1 MIGPDAVQRG
11 WYSPSCLA
19 VGVAACGSSANSTS
33 GSAGGSSAGAQALLT
48 DTFSGAHAIKSG
60 VLGFNLSVTPSGSS
74 AIKGPITLSLS
85 GPFQSRGA
93 GKLPL
98 SDLSIDI
105 NALGHHGRLGLVS
118 TGAAG
123 YITLKGAAY
132 QLPSAQFEKLASSFT
147 GSGGSPGGLAKL
159 GIKPLHWLT
168 SPTIVGS
175 DSVAGAPTTHIRAKL
190 DVSALLS
197 DVSTFLGKAAAS
209 GATGTAALPTSLS
222 PATRQKIAAEIR
234 NPTVDIWTGATDKT
248 LRKLAVGL
256 TVPVSGSV
264 SALFGGLTSA
274 GIQFTLQY
282 SQLNQ
287 PQSVATPTNVK
298 PFAAFQQ
305 QLQGILGTVAGLGRS
320 GSTTG
325 AGSSTAGAAGG
336 ASPAGVQKYSQCIQ
350 KAGGDVTKMQ
360 KCAPLLSQ
368 G

>member
-1 MIGPDAVQRG
+1 MRKRTVRGAVA
-11 WYSPSCLA
+11 LTLALVLAIA
-19 VGVAACGSSANSTS
+19 VGACGSSANSTS
-33 GSAGGSSAGAQALLT
+33 GSGSAGAQALLT
-48 DTFSGAHAIKSG
+48 DTFSGSHAIKSG
-60 VLGFNLSVTPSGSS
+60 VLGFNLSVNPSGSS
-74 AIKGPITLSLS
+74 SIKGPITLSLT

-98 SDLSIDI
+98 SNLSIDI
-105 NALGHHGRLGLVS
+105 NALGHHGQLGLVS
-118 TGAAG
+118 TGSAG

-132 QLPSAQFEKLASSFT
+132 QLPSAEFEKLASSFT
-147 GSGGSPGGLAKL
+147 GGAGGSTGGLAKF

-168 SPTIVGS
+168 APTIVGS

-190 DVSALLS
+190 NVSALLS

-222 PATRQKIAAEIR
+222 PATRQRIAAEIR

-256 TVPVSGSV
+256 TIPVSGSA
-264 SALFGGLTSA
+264 STLLGGLTSA
-274 GIQFTLQY
+274 TIQFALQY

-298 PFAAFQQ
+298 PFSEFQQ
-305 QLQGILGTVAGLGRS
+305 QVQGIVGTIEGLGGAS
-320 GSTTG
+320 GSSG
-325 AGSSTAGAAGG
+325 AGTSTSGSAGG
-336 ASPAGVQKYSQCIQ
+336 ANPAGVQKYSQCIQ
-350 KAGGDVTKMQ
+350 RAGGDVTKMQ
-360 KCAPLLSQ
+360 KCAPLLTS